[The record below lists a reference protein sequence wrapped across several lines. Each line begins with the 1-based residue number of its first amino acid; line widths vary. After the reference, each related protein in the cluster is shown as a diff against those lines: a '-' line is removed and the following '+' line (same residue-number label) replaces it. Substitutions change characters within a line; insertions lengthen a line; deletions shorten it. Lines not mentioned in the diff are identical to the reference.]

1 MKENADNVSAE
12 KKHMIDVVHLS
23 KHFGDLVVLDDIS
36 DTVYEGE
43 RSASSGLR
51 AAARARISAV

>member
-36 DTVYEGE
+36 DTVYEL
-43 RSASSGLR
+43 SL
-51 AAARARISAV
+51 IHI